1 MKKISIIDFNTSN
14 LKSINAAFNL
24 NNIEPIITNSP
35 KIIESSD
42 AVVLPGV
49 GAFSQSMQ
57 FLRKHKIDKAIINV
71 IKKDIPFLGI
81 CLGMQLLF
89 ESSEEFI
96 HCLGLGVINGKIKN
110 LKRFETK
117 NKLIVPNT
125 GWHKLNKNKKFKQ
138 KNLLNLKNNKPYY
151 FTHSFFAEPLDKS
164 IISSTIKINGVEVC
178 SSIQKKKIFAFQ
190 FHPEK
195 SGPDGLDLIKNF
207 CKII

>member
-1 MKKISIIDFNTSN
+1 MKKISIIDFGTSN

-24 NNIEPIITNSP
+24 YNIEPIITNSP

-49 GAFSQSMQ
+49 GAFSQAMN
-57 FLRKHKIDKAIINV
+57 FLKKHKIDKSIIKV
-71 IKKDIPFLGI
+71 IKKDMPFLGI

-89 ESSEEFI
+89 ESSEEFMN
-96 HCLGLGVINGKIKN
+96 CSGLGVLNGKIKN

-117 NKLIVPNT
+117 NKMIIPNT
-125 GWHKLNKNKKFKQ
+125 GWYNLNKNQKFRE
-138 KNLLNLKNNKPYY
+138 KNILNLKNNKFYY
-151 FTHSFFAEPLDKS
+151 FTHSFFAEPLNKS
-164 IISSTIKINGVEVC
+164 IISSTIRINGVEVC
-178 SSIQKKKIFAFQ
+178 SSVQKKNIFAFQ

-195 SGPDGLDLIKNF
+195 SGSNGLDLIKNF

>member
-1 MKKISIIDFNTSN
+1 MKKISIIDFGTSN

-24 NNIEPIITNSP
+24 NNIESIITNSP

-49 GAFSQSMQ
+49 GAFSQSMN
-57 FLRKHKIDKAIINV
+57 FLRKHKIDKAIIKV
-71 IKKDIPFLGI
+71 IKKDTPFLGI

-96 HCLGLGVINGKIKN
+96 HCSGLGVLNGKIKN
-110 LKRFETK
+110 LKRFKTK
-117 NKLIVPNT
+117 NKMIVPNT
-125 GWHKLNKNKKFKQ
+125 GWHKLNKNQKFKK
-138 KNLLNLKNNKPYY
+138 KNLLNLKNNKLYY
-151 FTHSFFAEPLDKS
+151 FTHSFFAEPLNKS

-178 SSIQKKKIFAFQ
+178 SSIQKKNIFAFQ